1 MNRIVVLFFV
11 VLTFATF
18 YSCSSSESYTV
29 GYLNAASFRDRFVAE
44 GDYMAERLRELGHE
58 TIVRTAEDDD
68 AVQLAQGYELL
79 AQGVD
84 ALVIACVN
92 GNTIAPLVRD
102 AQSQGVKVVAYN
114 RLINNADYDLFMTG
128 NNEHLA
134 ELFCT
139 TALDAKPRG
148 NYVILGGDRFDRNGF
163 ELMQYIESTLAP
175 HIASGAINLLYQ
187 TYIEGWSGERSAFEL
202 QQVMDAYGTD
212 IDAVLTCSDIMGV
225 SAVEVLRKYG
235 LEGKVVVTG
244 QDADLDAVQSVQR
257 GEMTMTVYHPHKEL
271 GYKTAELVDEM
282 LNGKDVSALATSV
295 TNNGFAEI
303 ATYKMPSQLVT
314 QETIEQVL
322 IESGKYQW
330 SQIR

>member
-11 VLTFATF
+11 VLTVVGFTA
-18 YSCSSSESYTV
+18 CSDKSTSTI
-29 GYLNAASFRDRFVAE
+29 GYLNSASFRERFVVE
-44 GDYMAERLRELGHE
+44 GDFMAERLRELGHE
-58 TIVRTAEDDD
+58 VIIMTAEDDD

-84 ALVIACVN
+84 VLVIACVN

-134 ELFCT
+134 ELLCT
-139 TALDAKPRG
+139 TALELKPRG
-148 NYVILGGDRFDRNGF
+148 NYIILGGDRFDRNGF
-163 ELMQYIESTLAP
+163 ELMQNIEEILAP
-175 HIASGAINLLYQ
+175 HISSGAVNMLYK

-202 QQVMDAYGTD
+202 EQVLSAYGTD
-212 IDAVLTCSDIMGV
+212 IDVVLACADPMGV
-225 SAVEVLRKYG
+225 AVAEVLRRYG

-244 QDADLDAVQSVQR
+244 QDATLDAVRSVYR
-257 GEMTMTVYHPHKEL
+257 GEMTMTVYHPHRDL
-271 GYKTAELVDEM
+271 GYQTAELIDEM
-282 LNGKDVSALATSV
+282 LKGRDVADLATAL

-303 ATYKMPSQLVT
+303 ATFRMPSQLVNR
-314 QETIEQVL
+314 QTIEEVL
-322 IESGKYQW
+322 IQSGQYQW
-330 SQIR
+330 NQIR